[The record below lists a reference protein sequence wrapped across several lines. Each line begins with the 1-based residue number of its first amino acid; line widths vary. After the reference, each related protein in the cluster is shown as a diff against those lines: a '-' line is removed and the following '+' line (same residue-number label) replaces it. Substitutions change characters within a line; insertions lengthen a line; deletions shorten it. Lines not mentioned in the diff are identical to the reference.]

1 MVVLEEIAVGDAPGR
16 HVPRGMHVLDLVVVE
31 GQRLRD
37 HDVQGGHAT
46 HHGDRRQPGHARVE
60 DRPPLHGRA
69 AMVSESRLD
78 ETPCPPG
85 IVGTLTGPAPPRPAV
100 SSSCSQVTRV
110 RNIVLLN
117 PPGRLRYIRD
127 QFCSHV
133 SKASYYWQPLDL
145 LVLSGHLQAEG
156 YDLAVVDAIAERL
169 APAAAARRVAA
180 FAPDA
185 VIFLTGSDSFAD
197 DVRFVAGLKQGGVSV
212 AVGIGDILR
221 DRGAELLERHPVID
235 ACLNDFVTHGLAR
248 FLEGRLEEAENMT
261 VRTPAGIRT
270 IAARPRTGPFT
281 LPVPRYGLF
290 PLRRYRMP
298 FNRHH
303 PYATVIASSWCPF
316 GCRFCPFART
326 AFRLRE
332 VDDVLSNL
340 EAIRRLGIRQ
350 VHFADWTFGVNRK
363 HTTTLLQGMI
373 AARFGFTWSCLSRV
387 DLVDHE
393 MLALFAEA
401 GADLVEF
408 GVESGSQAILDR
420 YQKRIT
426 IEQVRAA
433 FRSCSRAAASRRSP
447 RSSSACPARRRR
459 ACSRRSIWPSRS
471 NRPSARST
479 WPARAWEHPGD
490 ESWSTQASSTA
501 RRGRPSTRPGPFR
514 CAPPSSCRQDNSN
527 VSGGM
532 RSAASTPGPRI
543 FSRRAGS

>member
-1 MVVLEEIAVGDAPGR
+1 
-16 HVPRGMHVLDLVVVE
+16 
-31 GQRLRD
+31 
-37 HDVQGGHAT
+37 
-46 HHGDRRQPGHARVE
+46 
-60 DRPPLHGRA
+60 
-69 AMVSESRLD
+69 MVSESRLD

-85 IVGTLTGPAPPRPAV
+85 IVGTLTGPAPSRPAV

-117 PPGRLRYIRD
+117 PPGRRRYIRD

-197 DVRFVAGLKQGGVSV
+197 DVRFVAGLKQGGVRV

-401 GADLVEF
+401 GADLIEF

-420 YQKRIT
+420 YQKQIT

-433 FRSCSRAAASRRSP
+433 FRSCSRLGISTLATFVLGLPGETSQSLQQTLDLALEIEPTFCSFNVASP
-447 RSSSACPARRRR
+447 RMGTPWRRELVDAGLVDGEARTALDSSWSVPVCSPEQLPAGQLERFRRHAVRR
-459 ACSRRSIWPSRS
+459 FYA
-471 NRPSARST
+471 RPSYLL
-479 WPARAWEHPGD
+479 
-490 ESWSTQASSTA
+490 
-501 RRGRPSTRPGPFR
+501 
-514 CAPPSSCRQDNSN
+514 
-527 VSGGM
+527 
-532 RSAASTPGPRI
+532 
-543 FSRRAGS
+543 RRAGQLRSWEEFRFQAGNGVSLAWQSLRSRHD